1 MDVSDALAADDETPA
16 TDDQRDAL
24 GRILG
29 LDGPVPESVLIA
41 AVENEDYARN
51 LLLCRREPE
60 LLRDLIARP
69 PHERRRFG
77 AVELAARGSRA
88 LARWAATGF
97 TTVDDATY
105 QRRMSACVQC
115 PELSGQGSDRP
126 VCSLCGCRV
135 VWKARMT
142 SESCPAASPDDPS
155 LTRWG
160 EPAGAEVPS
169 ARPSTTRR

>member
-1 MDVSDALAADDETPA
+1 MEVSDPRPGDDLTPA

-41 AVENEDYARN
+41 AVEHEDYARN

-60 LLRDLIARP
+60 LLHDLIARP
-69 PHERRRFG
+69 PHKRRLG
-77 AVELAARGSRA
+77 PVELAARGSRA

-126 VCSLCGCRV
+126 VCSLCGCQV

-142 SESCPAASPDDPS
+142 SENCPAASPDDPS

-160 EPAGAEVPS
+160 EPVPADEVPS
-169 ARPSTTRR
+169 AQPSTTRR

>member
-1 MDVSDALAADDETPA
+1 MEVSDALPGDA
-16 TDDQRDAL
+16 TDDQRDAF

-51 LLLCRREPE
+51 LLLCRRDPE
-60 LLRDLIARP
+60 LLSDLLARP
-69 PHERRRFG
+69 PRRPRRFG
-77 AVELAARGSRA
+77 AVEVAARGSRA

-105 QRRMSACVQC
+105 HRRMSACVQC

-160 EPAGAEVPS
+160 EPVRAHEAPS